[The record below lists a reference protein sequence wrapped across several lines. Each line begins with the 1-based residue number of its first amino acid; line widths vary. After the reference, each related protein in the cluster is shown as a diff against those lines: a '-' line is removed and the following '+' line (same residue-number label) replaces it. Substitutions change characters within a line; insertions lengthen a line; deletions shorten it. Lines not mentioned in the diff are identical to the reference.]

1 MVWPD
6 VWEVHNQAN
15 ELMPRGKVRTC
26 PLLESKSLNL
36 EQADS
41 LFWVKS
47 FVLLDED
54 CDKKREKQISGLPLL
69 FIYLFSF

>member
-6 VWEVHNQAN
+6 VREVHIQAN
-15 ELMPRGKVRTC
+15 GLMPRGKVVLGS
-26 PLLESKSLNL
+26 LLESKSLNL
-36 EQADS
+36 EQADN

-47 FVLLDED
+47 FVLLDEN
-54 CDKKREKQISGLPLL
+54 CDKKRGKANLRTSL